1 MTALSGQCRRLMKI
15 IRNFILL
22 LTFNM
27 TCGVMCDVSWCCV
40 MVMCSVVYWSMVVLV
55 CDGGQGQGQWS

>member
-15 IRNFILL
+15 ARNFILL

-27 TCGVMCDVSWCCV
+27 TLMLAMSCV
-40 MVMCSVVYWSMVVLV
+40 VMCSVVYWRMVVED
-55 CDGGQGQGQWS
+55 DGGQGQGQWS